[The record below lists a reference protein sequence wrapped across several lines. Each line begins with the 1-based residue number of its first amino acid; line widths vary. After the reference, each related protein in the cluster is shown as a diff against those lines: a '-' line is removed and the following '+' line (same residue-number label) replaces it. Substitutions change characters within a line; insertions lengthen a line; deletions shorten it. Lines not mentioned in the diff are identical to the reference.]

1 MSPQLLDAFQ
11 YLLLPTSLGW
21 CFLGVTLGVTVGAIP
36 GLGGGLLM
44 ALLLPMTFAMD
55 NLDAQILL
63 IGIYV
68 GGVSGSMI
76 SAILLGVPGAPSAV
90 MTTLDGHAMC
100 RKGLAGRA
108 LSLGITGSFIGG
120 TISGIILVFLAVP
133 LASIAIKFQNFDYFA
148 FVVMGLVLIA
158 FTGEQAPLRGLVA
171 GLFGVFV
178 ATVGFDNVAAASRFT
193 FGVPALANGFDIL
206 PVLIGAFAIR
216 QILEDILNP
225 PVRRETDSHPTLR
238 DVLRDIGSV
247 FRYPVN
253 LIRSSILGTWIGI
266 LPGIGANIGAI
277 MSYTVAQ
284 LTARNKEEYGKGA
297 EEGVVAAE
305 TGNNATVGGAL
316 VPMLALGI
324 PGSGQD
330 VLLIAALIL
339 HAVEPGPLMVY
350 DHPQVFYGI
359 IGAYFFANIAMLIF
373 MILAISWLT
382 RIISIPLFLLLPLVL
397 VFCVIGVVASN
408 NRLEDAWVM
417 LGFGIIGFAMSWA
430 RMPLAPFVIG
440 FILGPMAEERLRS
453 ALMSTD
459 GALLPLF
466 ERPIAMSVLGICL
479 LVVLWPLIWRLFG
492 NRKPRAQSTSERSTM

>member
-1 MSPQLLDAFQ
+1 MSAQLWEAFQ
-11 YLLLPTSLGW
+11 YLVLPSSLGW
-21 CFLGVTLGVTVGAIP
+21 CFLGVILGVTVGAIP

-44 ALLLPMTFAMD
+44 ALLLPMTFTME

-90 MTTLDGHAMC
+90 MTTIDGHAMC

-108 LSLGITGSFIGG
+108 LALGITGSFIGG
-120 TISGIILVFLAVP
+120 SISGVILLFLAVP
-133 LASIAIKFQNFDYFA
+133 LASIAIRFQSFDYFA

-158 FTGEQAPLRGLVA
+158 FTGEQAPLRGLIA

-178 ATVGFDNVAAASRFT
+178 STVGFDNVAASSRFT
-193 FGVPALANGFDIL
+193 FGIPALANGFDIL

-216 QILEDILNP
+216 QILEDIQSP
-225 PVRRETDSHPTLR
+225 PSHQSVGVRPKLTDIM
-238 DVLRDIGSV
+238 RDIGSI

-253 LIRSSILGTWIGI
+253 LVRSSILGTWIGI

-284 LTARNKEEYGKGA
+284 LTSRNKEQFGKGA

-305 TGNNATVGGAL
+305 TGNNATIGGAL
-316 VPMLALGI
+316 VPMLAMGI

-330 VLLIAALIL
+330 VLLMAALIL
-339 HAVEPGPLMVY
+339 HAVEPGPLLVI
-350 DHPQVFYGI
+350 DHPEIFYGI
-359 IGAYFFANIAMLIF
+359 IGAYFFANIAMLII

-382 RIISIPLFLLLPLVL
+382 RIISVPLFLLLPLVL
-397 VFCVIGVVASN
+397 VFCVIGVVAAN

-417 LGFGIIGFAMSWA
+417 LGFGFIGILMSWA

-459 GALLPLF
+459 GAIMPLLQ
-466 ERPIAMSVLGICL
+466 RPIATTVLAICL
-479 LVVLWPLIWRLFG
+479 LVALWPLIWRAVTALG
-492 NRKPRAQSTSERSTM
+492 WRRSKHVDV